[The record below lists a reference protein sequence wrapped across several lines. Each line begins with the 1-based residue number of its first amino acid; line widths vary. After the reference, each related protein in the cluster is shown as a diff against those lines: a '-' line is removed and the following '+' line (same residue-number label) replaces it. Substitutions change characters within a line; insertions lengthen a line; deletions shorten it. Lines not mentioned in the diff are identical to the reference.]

1 LAVYQA
7 HSGDAGSGPS
17 QTYLWRV
24 MGRGGLQKGEAP
36 LLTQFE
42 AAFAKIA
49 K

>member
-1 LAVYQA
+1 M
-7 HSGDAGSGPS
+7 
-17 QTYLWRV
+17 YLWRV

-42 AAFAKIA
+42 SAWDRIA